1 MRDPLCLPRRGDG
14 HEAVRLGF
22 MRSERMEGIRGEI
35 SRGEEKFL
43 QNGYQLSLSSINE
56 SPKETIDNVENH
68 GIKII
73 YTFH

>member
-1 MRDPLCLPRRGDG
+1 
-14 HEAVRLGF
+14 